1 MSNIHNEQFL
11 ETKYEEGLEM
21 GLSEKDAEEYAY
33 KCLEDTP
40 SPYG

>member
-21 GLSEKDAEEYAY
+21 GLSEKDAEEYAH